1 MASVKIDDQ
10 TFEVDKPEVGTTT
23 KARYTL
29 EFLHQQKATILAQ
42 KASEIAQRDAEIAEV
57 DALLV
62 EAKKLGIKLAPVAD
76 PAPVVG

>member
-1 MASVKIDDQ
+1 MASVKIDAA
-10 TFEVDKPEVGTTT
+10 TFEIDKVEPATTT

-29 EFLHQQKATILAQ
+29 EFLTQQKATLVAQ

-62 EAKKLGIKLAPVAD
+62 EAGKLGIK
-76 PAPVVG
+76 